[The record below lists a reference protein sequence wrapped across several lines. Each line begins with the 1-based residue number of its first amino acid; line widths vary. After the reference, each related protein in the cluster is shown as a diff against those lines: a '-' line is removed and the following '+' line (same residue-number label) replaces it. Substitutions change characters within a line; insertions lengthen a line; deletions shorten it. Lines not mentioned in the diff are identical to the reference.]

1 MVQLSGH
8 FDGKVFVPDEPV
20 DLPVGRS
27 VRILVEADAEEA
39 APAPSRST
47 LFGACR
53 GMFRVADD
61 FGAPLEAFAEYKP

>member
-27 VRILVEADAEEA
+27 VRILVEADATE
-39 APAPSRST
+39 PSGSPSRKS

-53 GMFRVADD
+53 GMFRVAED
-61 FGAPLEAFAEYKP
+61 FDEPLEGFAAYRP